1 VGNLGEFQKKLGY
14 TFNDES
20 LLRLALTHPS
30 IAHEGSA
37 HTPHNQRLEFLG
49 DAVLGL
55 VLAQELYLK
64 FPNLEEGPLTKA
76 RAQMANSRTLAG
88 EAKRHGLG
96 DELILSRGEQTS
108 GGRHRTSALADA
120 FEALLGAMFLDGG
133 YDAVRAFILRSFK
146 SGLGEAQEVPNL
158 HNPKGELQEL
168 LQSESPEAPQYQVA
182 SVTGPDHDRIFE
194 CIVSHRGME
203 LGRGQGKSKKA
214 AESQAASAAMQHLK
228 NSKHA

>member
-14 TFNDES
+14 TFKDES

-64 FPNLEEGPLTKA
+64 FPSLEEGPLTKA
-76 RAQMANSRTLAG
+76 RAQMANSRTLAA
-88 EAKRHGLG
+88 EANRYGLG
-96 DELILSRGEQTS
+96 DELLLSRGEQTS

-133 YDAVRAFILRSFK
+133 YAPARDFILRSFK
-146 SGLGEAQEVPNL
+146 AGLGEAKEVPNL
-158 HNPKGELQEL
+158 HNPKGELQEF
-168 LQSESPEAPQYQVA
+168 LQAESPEAPQYQVA
-182 SVTGPDHDRIFE
+182 AVTGPDHDRIFE
-194 CIVSHRGME
+194 CIVSHRGVE
-203 LGRGQGKSKKA
+203 LGRGHGKSKKS
-214 AESQAASAAMQHLK
+214 AESQAASAALQHLK
-228 NSKHA
+228 DQKQS